1 MERTYKTYIV
11 KARRESNG
19 KEFTDKF
26 TAYSKADARCC
37 FRECYRHDVYTIL
50 EVTEETEESF
60 QEEKWRL
67 LL

>member
-1 MERTYKTYIV
+1 MERTYKTYTV

-26 TAYSKADARCC
+26 TAYSEADARCC

-50 EVTEETEESF
+50 EVTEETEE
-60 QEEKWRL
+60 
-67 LL
+67 